1 MDENLEEQL
10 PAGPQEQPEGPRAEL
25 PEELQP
31 DRSEGPRAEQPDELR
46 PELSEEPQPEQPD
59 ELRPELSE
67 EPQPE
72 QPDDPQRPGSNRA
85 PAKRD
90 PSAGLDLYL
99 NVRVL
104 VGMMAVFVLLFTF
117 VARIIVVSGP
127 SMENT
132 LIERDL
138 ILVWSLGYTP
148 RQGDI
153 VVLTQESYQED
164 SIVKRVIAVEGQR
177 VDIDYS
183 SGIVFVDNTPLKE
196 KYTKEQM
203 LLPSYG
209 EGINHVTVPEGCIF
223 VMGDNRNNSADS
235 RYPDIGIVDA
245 RCVIG
250 HGLAVVFPF
259 NHWKGL

>member
-10 PAGPQEQPEGPRAEL
+10 SAEPQEQPE
-25 PEELQP
+25 
-31 DRSEGPRAEQPDELR
+31 
-46 PELSEEPQPEQPD
+46 EPQ
-59 ELRPELSE
+59 
-67 EPQPE
+67 
-72 QPDDPQRPGSNRA
+72 RA

-90 PSAGLDLYL
+90 PSAGLDMYL

-104 VGMMAVFVLLFTF
+104 VSMMAVFVLLFTF

-132 LIERDL
+132 LFGRDL

-148 RQGDI
+148 KPGDV

-183 SGIVFVDNTPLKE
+183 TGAVYVDDIPLRE
-196 KYTKEQM
+196 VYTKERM
-203 LLPSYG
+203 LIPSYG

-235 RYPDIGIVDA
+235 RYPDIGIVDT

-250 HGLAVVFPF
+250 RGLIVVFPF
-259 NHWKGL
+259 GHWKGL

>member
-10 PAGPQEQPEGPRAEL
+10 PAGPQEQPDPQAE
-25 PEELQP
+25 Q
-31 DRSEGPRAEQPDELR
+31 SEGPQER
-46 PELSEEPQPEQPD
+46 SPEQP
-59 ELRPELSE
+59 
-67 EPQPE
+67 
-72 QPDDPQRPGSNRA
+72 

-90 PSAGLDLYL
+90 PSASLDLYL

-104 VGMMAVFVLLFTF
+104 VSMMAVFVLLFTF

-132 LIERDL
+132 LIEGDL

-148 RQGDI
+148 KQGDV

-164 SIVKRVIAVEGQR
+164 SIVKRVIATGGQS
-177 VDIDYS
+177 VDIDYG
-183 SGIVFVDNTPLKE
+183 SGTVYVDGIPLE
-196 KYTKEQM
+196 EDYTKERM

-223 VMGDNRNNSADS
+223 VMGDNRNQSADS
-235 RYPDIGIVDA
+235 RYPAIGIVDT

-250 HGLAVVFPF
+250 HSLVVVFPF
-259 NHWKGL
+259 SHWKGL

>member
-1 MDENLEEQL
+1 MDDNFDENREDQL
-10 PAGPQEQPEGPRAEL
+10 SAGPQPR
-25 PEELQP
+25 P
-31 DRSEGPRAEQPDELR
+31 
-46 PELSEEPQPEQPD
+46 EEPQWAQWPQA
-59 ELRPELSE
+59 E
-67 EPQPE
+67 EPARRPPE
-72 QPDDPQRPGSNRA
+72 KA

-90 PSAGLDLYL
+90 PSAGLDLFL

-104 VGMMAVFVLLFTF
+104 VGMMAAFVLLFTF

-132 LIERDL
+132 LIEGDL

-164 SIVKRVIAVEGQR
+164 SIVKRVIATEGQR

-183 SGIVFVDNTPLKE
+183 SGTVYVDDVPLGE
-196 KYTKEQM
+196 SYTKEKM

-209 EGINHVTVPEGCIF
+209 EGINHITVPEGCIF
-223 VMGDNRNNSADS
+223 VMGDNRNHSADS
-235 RYPDIGIVDA
+235 RYPAIGSVDA

-250 HGLAVVFPF
+250 RGLTVIFPF
-259 NHWKGL
+259 THWKGL